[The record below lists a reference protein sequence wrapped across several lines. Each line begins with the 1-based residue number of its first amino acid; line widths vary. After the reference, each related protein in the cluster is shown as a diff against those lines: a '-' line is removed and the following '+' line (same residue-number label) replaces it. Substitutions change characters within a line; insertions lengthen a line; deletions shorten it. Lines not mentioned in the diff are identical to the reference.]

1 MSESRENTKTDQD
14 QTGASSSDASSGR
27 QSSSPKKRPK
37 TPANIQVRVSWCKGC
52 GLCVDYCPTSAI
64 EMEGVLPRVV
74 DAEKCTRCLQ
84 CEAVC
89 PDFAIEIDPP
99 SGGVTAVEKSENEE
113 GDDR

>member
-1 MSESRENTKTDQD
+1 MTESHEKTQAEQKQAEN
-14 QTGASSSDASSGR
+14 SS
-27 QSSSPKKRPK
+27 QKKPK
-37 TPANIQVRVSWCKGC
+37 TPANIQIRVSWCKGC
-52 GLCVDYCPTSAI
+52 GLCVDYCPTGAI
-64 EMEGVLPRVV
+64 EMDGVLPKIV

-99 SGGVTAVEKSENEE
+99 SGGVTALEKDE